1 LSLANPHSGVRA
13 GAAVAGLVG
22 AASFAAE
29 LLASVPLGMA
39 ADALRPR
46 SLMSAGAAVG
56 ASAALLYA
64 FAHSAPVFFAGRLL
78 EGIGAAAVV
87 PALLAY
93 LADVTQKR
101 PALRVRVMSVFELT
115 LLAGLALGGIVAA
128 QLFRALQ
135 SGAFF
140 AIGTLYALCAAVLFA
155 SGGRQIRHVT
165 DPIANLRAV
174 FGIASL
180 RQLAP
185 IWVCVNAIVGLW
197 LGPTLPYLLTQ
208 RSTSGQ
214 FLAGIDAAA
223 PARVGLVLF
232 AYAVVFG
239 SGIAIWSVV
248 LPRLRLARA
257 MRISLGAMLPACALI
272 FALNHSAQFSAP
284 LRWIEGG
291 ILVLLIMLESGF
303 TPAALSWL
311 AQTLPVQSGRAA
323 AMGVYSVLLSVGAIV
338 GSLLAALLGQRSA
351 IDGLLAG
358 TVLMTVIA
366 LLLLVRLPDAALPAA
381 GVHA

>member
-1 LSLANPHSGVRA
+1 MRA

-64 FAHSAPVFFAGRLL
+64 FAHSAPVYFAGRLL

-93 LADVTQKR
+93 LADVTENR

-115 LLAGLALGGIVAA
+115 LLAGLALGGLVAA

-140 AIGTLYALCAAVLFA
+140 VIGMLYALCAAVLFA
-155 SGGRQIRHVT
+155 SLGGRQIRHIT

-197 LGPTLPYLLTQ
+197 LAPTLPYLLTQ
-208 RSTSGQ
+208 RSTLGQ

-257 MRISLGAMLPACALI
+257 MRISLGAILPACALI
-272 FALNHSAQFSAP
+272 FALNHSAQLSAP
-284 LRWIEGG
+284 ARWIEGG
-291 ILVLLIMLESGF
+291 ILVLFIMLESGF
-303 TPAALSWL
+303 TPAALAWL

-366 LLLLVRLPDAALPAA
+366 LLLLVRLSDAAPAA